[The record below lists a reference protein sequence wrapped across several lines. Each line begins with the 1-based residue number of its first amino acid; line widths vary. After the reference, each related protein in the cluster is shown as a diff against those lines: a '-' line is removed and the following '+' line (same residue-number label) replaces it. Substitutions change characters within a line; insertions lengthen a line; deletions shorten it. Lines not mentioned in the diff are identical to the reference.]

1 MKQQAQKTMTVWGSL
16 LVVVVSVV
24 LNRHHMTAP
33 AAPAND
39 FYLSTYV
46 VLVFSDG
53 SGSNVVTQSENSL
66 KPLASVSQES
76 SSHITASLIHY
87 YAD

>member
-1 MKQQAQKTMTVWGSL
+1 MKQQAEDYDCLGKSSGS
-16 LVVVVSVV
+16 SGFSGSQQTPYDCCC
-24 LNRHHMTAP
+24 R
-33 AAPAND
+33 APAND